1 MFVDFFLTLINLICK
16 AAEKKLDTSVNTL
29 ISTDIFALE
38 YRNFK
43 SGYVTIKQVE
53 GAYENRKKMPLK
65 ILAYFQWRLLKKAVL
80 N

>member
-1 MFVDFFLTLINLICK
+1 MFIDFFLTLINLICK
-16 AAEKKLDTSVNTL
+16 VAEKLDTSVNTL
-29 ISTDIFALE
+29 ISTDISALE

-43 SGYVTIKQVE
+43 SEYVTIKQVG